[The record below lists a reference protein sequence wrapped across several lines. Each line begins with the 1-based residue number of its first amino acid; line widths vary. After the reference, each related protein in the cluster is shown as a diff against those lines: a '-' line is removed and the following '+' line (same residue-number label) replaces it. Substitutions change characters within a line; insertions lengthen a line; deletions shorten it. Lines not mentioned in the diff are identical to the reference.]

1 VPKFFTLATLLCLP
15 LLLAAAELSVSLDL
29 GAFDPAAAEL
39 PTGWGVLS
47 APGFPRLPVKTVNVV
62 LPPQAANLTF
72 SHQFSGLA
80 TTTAPPPS
88 LNPPFTDGERVLAAP
103 AAQPGTARVVFRG
116 LGHWGEVAY
125 ASFSVIPAIHTG
137 TEWQAWRQ
145 LQLGLSWDQPAETSV
160 KALPSVWQSLANKG
174 FDPSDFFANPQDL
187 AKYYRPSPA
196 KNYDYLIV
204 STPELYTALA
214 PLEPSRQRQGLITAF
229 ADINTILTSS
239 PGASPGEKLRNYLI
253 AQYNG
258 NPFTYLLLVGDHD
271 TVPVMFLTPEPD
283 GYETVASD
291 FFYSDLSSIVDAD
304 SDGRL
309 GEYSSGD
316 GIQDFLCDYTPEVFV
331 GRISTNSAAL
341 VSQIATRTVAFEQSN
356 APWKKKALLPAAWLN
371 YGGEPETIYLQTDG
385 AAFMEI
391 ARQTILSDYECTTM
405 YEQTGFLPSY
415 PSDLALDYDLLKT
428 ELNTNSYG
436 LLSWSA
442 HGSSGSS
449 SRKVWMNDD
458 NSNGLPDSW
467 EMNWMGMVDRQSFDN
482 LANPD
487 GMIIFAASCYNGMID
502 SNQQCLAEYALQ
514 KKAVAVSG
522 ATRTGWYKIG
532 WANPGWGG
540 ISSYNYH
547 WLENIANNGMTVGAA
562 QAFAN
567 LTHSQYYL
575 FGDPV
580 DAGGIIYP
588 ELQNVY
594 TYLLYGDPALGHIG
608 QENHTSGEILVYEP
622 FHQDGLT
629 IVEAL
634 DLAHFNV
641 VYTNKLIPDYDYIHQ
656 FEAVF
661 CLFGWG
667 DTAYILSPDS
677 LDYAR
682 LNSYLDGGGKLYLEG
697 DVGWDPQDPFWGKFA
712 THAPLDYF
720 AYIEDLTTTQAG
732 HAYTWGY
739 DDLADPYTE
748 ALMPTNTE
756 AEIFFT
762 TQNLQH
768 PNHTVAILNATD
780 TFSTVASS
788 FALADVDATQ
798 PYSSS
803 FRFLLGTI
811 LDRLG
816 VIDYLPTD
824 ANDPQ
829 TPAPTLSARVF
840 PNPFAAG
847 MALRVELPKT
857 SAASLE
863 IYNLRGQKIN
873 TLSYLSLPAGTREL
887 LWDGRDDRGEAVA
900 SGLYFWRFSAGK
912 DSLSGKMLKLA
923 K

>member
-1 VPKFFTLATLLCLP
+1 MNRTSCIIVLLCLP
-15 LLLAAAELSVSLDL
+15 LLLAAAELSFQIDLSTLD
-29 GAFDPAAAEL
+29 PRAE
-39 PTGWGVLS
+39 TTSGWGVFS
-47 APGFPRLPVKTVNVV
+47 APGYPRLPVQTLNVV
-62 LPPQAANLTF
+62 LPPAAENISY
-72 SHQFSGLA
+72 SHQFSGLQSIP
-80 TTTAPPPS
+80 APPPAD
-88 LNPPFTDGERVLAAP
+88 NPPFSDGERSLAAP
-103 AAQPGTARVVFRG
+103 SSTCESARLVYRG
-116 LGHWGEVAY
+116 MQKWGELAY
-125 ASFSVIPAIHTG
+125 ASFYVMPAIHTG
-137 TEWQAWRQ
+137 TEWQVWQNLR
-145 LQLGLSWDQPAETSV
+145 LDLSWEQPAETMA
-160 KALPSVWQSLANKG
+160 KALPSVWQQLGAKG
-174 FDPSDFFANPQDL
+174 FNPDEFFHNPGDL
-187 AKYYRPSPA
+187 SKFYHSSSQ

-204 STPELYTALA
+204 STPELYSAIT
-214 PLEPSRQRQGLITAF
+214 PLEVHRQGQCLITAF

-239 PGASPGEKLRNYLI
+239 PGASGGEKLRNYLVS
-253 AQYNG
+253 QYYSH
-258 NPFTYLLLVGDHD
+258 PFDYLLLVGDHD
-271 TVPVMFLTPEPD
+271 TVPVMYLTPEPD

-309 GEYSSGD
+309 GEYSSGA
-316 GIQDFLCDYTPEVFV
+316 GIQDFLCDFTPEVFV
-331 GRISTNSAAL
+331 GRISTNNVTL
-341 VSQIATRTVAFEQSN
+341 VSQIAARTVAYEQTN
-356 APWKKKALLPAAWLN
+356 APWKRKALLPAAYLN

-385 AAFMEI
+385 ATLMEI
-391 ARQTILSDYECTTM
+391 ARQTILSDYDCTTM

-415 PSDLALDYDLLKT
+415 PSALDLDYDLLKT

-436 LLSWSA
+436 ILSWSA

-449 SRKVWMNDD
+449 SRKVWMND
-458 NSNGLPDSW
+458 NNGNNLPDSW

-482 LANPD
+482 LANSD
-487 GMIIFAASCYNGMID
+487 GMVIFAGSCYNGMID

-514 KKAVAVSG
+514 NKAVAVSA

-547 WLENIANNGMTVGAA
+547 WLENITNNTMTVGAA

-567 LTHSQYYL
+567 LTHAQYYL

-594 TYLLYGDPALGHIG
+594 TYMLYGDPALGHIG
-608 QENHTSGEILVYEP
+608 QSNYTNGEILVYEP
-622 FHQDGLT
+622 FHQDGLP

-641 VYTNKLIPDYDYIHQ
+641 VYTDKLIPDYDYINQ
-656 FEAVF
+656 FEAIF

-667 DTAYILSPDS
+667 DTAYIINPDS
-677 LDYAR
+677 LDYAL
-682 LNSYLDGGGKLYLEG
+682 LNSYLDNGGKLYLEG

-712 THAPLDYF
+712 PHAPLDYF
-720 AYIEDLTTTQAG
+720 AYIEDLPTTQAG

-748 ALMPTNTE
+748 ELMPTNTE
-756 AEIFFT
+756 TEIFFT

-768 PNHTVAILNATD
+768 PNHTVAILPATD

-788 FALADVDATQ
+788 FALADVAATQ
-798 PYSSS
+798 PSSSS

-829 TPAPTLSARVF
+829 PPAPTLSARVF

>member
-1 VPKFFTLATLLCLP
+1 MNRSLTLIILLCLP
-15 LLLAAAELSVSLDL
+15 LLLSAAQLTLSLDL
-29 GAFDPAAAEL
+29 SNLDPASPEL
-39 PTGWGVLS
+39 PTGWGSLS
-47 APGFPRLPVKTVNVV
+47 APGSPRLPVKTVNIV
-62 LPPQAANLTF
+62 LPPQVEDLSF
-72 SHQFSGLA
+72 SHSFSGLNSIPA
-80 TTTAPPPS
+80 PAPP
-88 LNPPFTDGERVLAAP
+88 LNPPFANGERILFAP
-103 AAQPGTARVVFRG
+103 AASPGSAAVSFRG
-116 LGHWGEVAY
+116 IGHWGEVAY
-125 ASFSVIPAIHTG
+125 ASFSVLPAIHTG
-137 TEWQAWRQ
+137 AGWEAWQE
-145 LQLGLSWDQPAETSV
+145 LQISLDWTQPVESAV
-160 KALPSVWQSLANKG
+160 KALPSVWQQLAGKG
-174 FDPSDFFANPQDL
+174 FEPGDFFANPADL
-187 AKYYRPSPA
+187 GKYYTPSSA

-204 STPELYTALA
+204 STPELYTAVA
-214 PLEPSRQRQGLITAF
+214 QLESYRQGQGLITAF
-229 ADINTILTSS
+229 ADIATILTSS
-239 PGASPGEKLRNYLI
+239 PGASDGEKLRNYLI
-253 AQYNG
+253 SQYYSH
-258 NPFTYLLLVGDHD
+258 PFDYLLLVGDHN
-271 TVPVMFLTPEPD
+271 TVPVMYLTPEPD

-316 GIQDFLCDYTPEVFV
+316 GIQDFLCDFTPEVFV
-331 GRISTNSAAL
+331 GRISTNNPGYVSLIAA
-341 VSQIATRTVAFEQSN
+341 RTVAYEQSQ
-356 APWKKKALLPAAWLN
+356 APWKQKALLPAAYLN
-371 YGGEPETIYLQTDG
+371 YGGEPEPVYLQTDG
-385 AAFMEI
+385 ATFMEI
-391 ARQTILSDYECTTM
+391 ARQTILSDYDCTTM

-415 PSDLALDYDLLKT
+415 PSDIALDYNLLKN
-428 ELNTNSYG
+428 ELSTNSYG
-436 LLSWSA
+436 ILSWSA

-458 NSNGLPDSW
+458 NGNNLPDSW
-467 EMNWMGMVDRQSFDN
+467 EMDWMGMVDRQSFDN

-487 GMIIFAASCYNGMID
+487 GMVIFAGSCYNGMID

-514 KKAVAVSG
+514 NKAVAVSA

-532 WANPGWGG
+532 WTTPGWGG
-540 ISSYNYH
+540 VVSYNYH
-547 WLENIANNGMTVGAA
+547 WLENITNNAMTVGAA

-567 LTHSQYYL
+567 LTHTQYYL

-608 QENHTSGEILVYEP
+608 QPNYTNGEILVYEP
-622 FHQDGLT
+622 FHQDGLP

-641 VYTNKLIPDYDYIHQ
+641 VYTDKLIPDYYYINQ

-667 DTAYILSPDS
+667 DTAYILDPDS
-677 LDYAR
+677 LDYAL
-682 LNSYLDGGGKLYLEG
+682 LNSYLEGGGKLYLEG
-697 DVGWDPQDPFWGKFA
+697 DVAWDPQDPFWGKFA

-720 AYIEDLTTTQAG
+720 AYIEDLTTTQLG
-732 HAYTWGY
+732 HNYTWGY
-739 DDLADPYTE
+739 DDLADPHTQILVPYTSD
-748 ALMPTNTE
+748 TE
-756 AEIFFT
+756 VLFT
-762 TQNLQH
+762 TFNLQH
-768 PNHTVAILNATD
+768 PDHTVAILHDTNTFATI
-780 TFSTVASS
+780 ASS
-788 FALADVDATQ
+788 FALVDVDDTP

-803 FRFLLGTI
+803 FRFMLGTI

-863 IYNLRGQKIN
+863 IYNLRGQKIH
-873 TLSYLSLPAGTREL
+873 TLSYLSLPAGAHEL
-887 LWDGRDDRGEAVA
+887 LWDGRDALGEAVA

-912 DSLSGKMLKLA
+912 DSLSG
-923 K
+923 